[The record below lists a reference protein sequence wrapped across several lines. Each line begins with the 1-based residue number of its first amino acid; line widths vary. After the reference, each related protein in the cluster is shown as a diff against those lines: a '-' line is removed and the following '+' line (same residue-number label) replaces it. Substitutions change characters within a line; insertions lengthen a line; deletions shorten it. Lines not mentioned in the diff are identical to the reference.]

1 MINWIVGLNGSGKT
15 VYLEKVLD
23 KEVDSGSKIITN
35 IRQTYYSGF
44 NADRLE
50 LLKQYDFYDI
60 LTDYGEI
67 EAINNR
73 LSIKRDDFE
82 FTEYFLDIL
91 TLLCRNGDTLI
102 LDEPEYGLYGMEI
115 NFLCDILEVLV
126 DTYKKGYIATHCQQL
141 FGINPDNFY
150 WCSDYKL
157 RKLEEHEL
165 YGHIGQFFS
174 A

>member
-1 MINWIVGLNGSGKT
+1 MINWIIGLNGSGKT

-35 IRQTYYSGF
+35 IRQTHYSGF

-67 EAINNR
+67 EVINNR
-73 LSIKRDDFE
+73 LAIKRDDFE
-82 FTEYFLDIL
+82 FTDYFLDII

-150 WCSDYKL
+150 WCSDCKL
-157 RKLEEHEL
+157 KKLTEHEL
-165 YGHIGQFFS
+165 YGTIDLF
-174 A
+174 

>member
-1 MINWIVGLNGSGKT
+1 MVDWIVGLNGGGKT
-15 VYLEKVLD
+15 VYLEKMIDNELD
-23 KEVDSGSKIITN
+23 NGSKIITN
-35 IRQTYYSGF
+35 IRQPYYKGF
-44 NADRLE
+44 NADRIKLLE
-50 LLKQYDFYDI
+50 QYDFYDI

-67 EAINNR
+67 EVINNR
-73 LSIKRDDFE
+73 LAIKRDDFE
-82 FTEYFLDIL
+82 FTDYFLDIL

-115 NFLCDILEVLV
+115 NFLCEILEVLV

-157 RKLEEHEL
+157 RKLKEHEL
-165 YGHIGQFFS
+165 YGYISQF
-174 A
+174 

>member
-1 MINWIVGLNGSGKT
+1 MINWIIGLNGSGKT
-15 VYLEKVLD
+15 VYLEKLLD
-23 KEVDSGSKIITN
+23 KEVDNHSKIITN
-35 IRQTYYSGF
+35 IRQTHYVGF

-67 EAINNR
+67 EVINNR
-73 LSIKRDDFE
+73 LAIKRDDFE
-82 FTEYFLDIL
+82 FTTYFLDVI
-91 TLLCRNGDTLI
+91 TLLCRKGDTLI

-141 FGINPDNFY
+141 FSINPDNFY
-150 WCSDYKL
+150 WCNDCKL
-157 RKLEEHEL
+157 KKLTEHEL
-165 YGHIGQFFS
+165 YGTIDLF
-174 A
+174 

>member
-1 MINWIVGLNGSGKT
+1 MIKWIIGLNGSGKT
-15 VYLEKVLD
+15 VYLEKLLD
-23 KEVDSGSKIITN
+23 KQFDNCSKIITN
-35 IRQTYYSGF
+35 IRQTHYSGF

-60 LTDYGEI
+60 LTDYDEI
-67 EAINNR
+67 EVINNR
-73 LSIKRDDFE
+73 LAIKRDDFE
-82 FTEYFLDIL
+82 FTDYFLDVI

-141 FGINPDNFY
+141 FGINPDSFY
-150 WCSDYKL
+150 WCNDYSL
-157 RKLEEHEL
+157 RKLKEQDL
-165 YGHIGQFFS
+165 YGYIGQF
-174 A
+174 